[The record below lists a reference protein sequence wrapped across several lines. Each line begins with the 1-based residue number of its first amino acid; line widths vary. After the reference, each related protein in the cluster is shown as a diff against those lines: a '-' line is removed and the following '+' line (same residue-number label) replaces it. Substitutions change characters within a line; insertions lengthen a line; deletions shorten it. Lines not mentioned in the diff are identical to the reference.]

1 MNHFMQWMTESF
13 APRMNKI
20 AKNPWIASIQDS
32 ILTTM
37 PVILIGSLVTIL
49 TIFQSFIPGFQNR
62 KTSRFSRHC
71 FLPHGC
77 KSFV

>member
-37 PVILIGSLVTIL
+37 PVILIGSLVTIFL
-49 TIFQSFIPGFQNR
+49 FWSYLLLSF
-62 KTSRFSRHC
+62 
-71 FLPHGC
+71 
-77 KSFV
+77 

>member
-20 AKNPWIASIQDS
+20 AKNPWIASIQD
-32 ILTTM
+32 
-37 PVILIGSLVTIL
+37 
-49 TIFQSFIPGFQNR
+49 
-62 KTSRFSRHC
+62 
-71 FLPHGC
+71 LPHGC

>member
-37 PVILIGSLVTIL
+37 PVILIGSLVTI
-49 TIFQSFIPGFQNR
+49 
-62 KTSRFSRHC
+62 
-71 FLPHGC
+71 
-77 KSFV
+77 